1 MNGSNTAELAPD
13 LELDG
18 WLERFESAAAR
29 GAAAD
34 PAEFLP
40 DAKHPKYLSAL
51 RELLRLD
58 LEFAWSRG
66 NERRVEDY
74 KSRFPSLFQHPAAL
88 ADVALEEY
96 RQRRAAGDT
105 PDPSEYRERFAID
118 LPVDAPAN
126 ELDCG
131 PFWDGSRLPDV
142 GEMIRPG
149 YRVLAELG
157 RGAFGRVYLAEQ
169 PELANRK
176 VAIKISSRLVGEAQ
190 TLARLQ
196 HSHIVP
202 VYAVHRVR
210 GYQVLV
216 MPYLGGATLK
226 DVLKSSRD
234 GRTNRETEPTVRTKV
249 IPESEIPPSSEPGPA
264 RVCVGSARLTEH
276 EVLEIGI
283 AIADGLAHAHERG
296 IFHRDVKP
304 ANILLTDDGEPMLL
318 DFNLAAN
325 QQDAAPAAGGTP
337 RYMAPE
343 QFEALTDPAV
353 RVGAPADVY
362 ALGVVLHELLT
373 GSLPFPDRSGT
384 WAEVGPAMLADRRR
398 PPVVNYSS
406 PAIASILRWCLQPD
420 PRRRY
425 ASAAELRDDLTRHRD
440 NQHLRV
446 APEPLSRERV
456 RKWARRHPR
465 LCSATSVA
473 SAAAVAFLFVVLAG
487 FSLWRG
493 NQNHRAREARAAVA
507 DAVHPVQVAIADPF
521 GPDEFVRE
529 GRQKALD
536 SLALYNLPADENWL
550 QSVNVRRLP
559 SADVGALREDVAQL
573 LCWAAIA
580 TARLAGRE
588 TNPAA
593 RTALY
598 DEALLLNARAM
609 SAYPADEPAAW
620 ILSQRVQMLE
630 RSGRSDEAAATASG
644 LKEAET
650 PGPSGQFV
658 QALAD
663 LQDRRYREAA
673 ATLEGLTTQ
682 GRASFR
688 AWMAL
693 GNART
698 GLHQY
703 ASAADAFLVA
713 GALEPESAKPIYFRA
728 LALLGAGRFEQSVA
742 EFDRFIERTR
752 GVPEAWLNRA
762 QARYRLNESKVALA
776 DLKEADRL
784 GASPTRV
791 HGLYEMIWRAA
802 GRPDE
807 AAAAKRAMLAAKPR
821 DVEDWTIRGEVQVA
835 SDPPAALADFDGA
848 LALDPNHVPAL
859 RGKASCLSEQLKRPA
874 DAVKVLDRLLQS
886 GAATVEDRAGYAVL
900 LARQGQAADARKQAR
915 ACVGP
920 DTAALPLYQA
930 ASALALTAESRA
942 DRAEV
947 LALLRRVIQR
957 DATWAKH
964 MPTDPDLRPV
974 HTEPDFAALMDAA
987 RVLNGPDQKDRER

>member
-1 MNGSNTAELAPD
+1 MNRSNTAELSPD

-29 GAAAD
+29 GASAD

-40 DAKHPKYLSAL
+40 DPKHPKYLSAL

-66 NERRVEDY
+66 DERRVEDY
-74 KSRFPSLFQHPAAL
+74 EPRFPSLFQHPAAL

-96 RQRRAAGDT
+96 RQRRAAGDV
-105 PDPSEYRERFAID
+105 PNLSEYRERFAID

-126 ELDCG
+126 ELFRG
-131 PFWDGSRLPDV
+131 PFWDGNRLPDV

-149 YRVLAELG
+149 YRVVAELG

-169 PELANRK
+169 PDLANRK

-210 GYQVLV
+210 SYQVLL
-216 MPYLGGATLK
+216 MPYFGGATLK
-226 DVLKSSRD
+226 DLLRSARD

-249 IPESEIPPSSEPGPA
+249 LSGSDLPSVRQPPSSMSTRE
-264 RVCVGSARLTEH
+264 SAATAALTER
-276 EVLEIGI
+276 EVIEIGI

-296 IFHRDVKP
+296 IWHRDVKP

-325 QQDAAPAAGGTP
+325 QQDTAPAAGGTP

-343 QFEALTDPAV
+343 QIEALTDPAAH
-353 RVGAPADVY
+353 VGAPADLY

-373 GSLPFPDRSGT
+373 GGLPFPDRSGT
-384 WAEVGPAMLADRRR
+384 WAEVAPAMLADRRR
-398 PPVVNYSS
+398 PPVVTYPS
-406 PAIASILRWCLQPD
+406 PAIASILRMCLQPD

-425 ASAAELRDDLTRHRD
+425 ASAAELRDDMTRHRD
-440 NQHLRV
+440 NQRLRV

-465 LCSATSVA
+465 LCSATGVA
-473 SAAAVAFLFVVLAG
+473 SAAAVAFLLVGLAG
-487 FSLWRG
+487 YSLWRG
-493 NQNHRAREARAAVA
+493 NQNHRAREARSAVA
-507 DAVHPVQVAIADPF
+507 DAVHPVQAAIADPF
-521 GPDEFVRE
+521 GPDEFLRE

-536 SLALYNLPADENWL
+536 SLAPYNLPADENWL

-559 SADVGALREDVAQL
+559 SAAVGALREDVAQL
-573 LCWAAIA
+573 LCCAAIA
-580 TARLAGRE
+580 TARLAGRQ
-588 TNPAA
+588 THAA
-593 RTALY
+593 TRTALY

-620 ILSQRVQMLE
+620 ILSQRVQILE
-630 RSGRSDEAAATASG
+630 RSGRSDEAAVAASG
-644 LKEAET
+644 LKPAEN
-650 PGPSGQFV
+650 PGPSAQFFR
-658 QALAD
+658 ALAD
-663 LQDRRYREAA
+663 IQDRLYPEAA
-673 ATLEGLTTQ
+673 AALEELTAQ

-693 GNART
+693 GIARLR
-698 GLHQY
+698 LHQY
-703 ASAADAFLVA
+703 QPAADAFLVA
-713 GALEPESAKPIYFRA
+713 GALEPESDKPVYYRG
-728 LALLGAGRFEQSVA
+728 LALLGAGQFEQCVA
-742 EFDRFIERTR
+742 ALDRFIERAPPA
-752 GVPEAWLNRA
+752 PEAWLCRA
-762 QARYRLNESKVALA
+762 QARYRLNESEAALS
-776 DLKEADRL
+776 DLMEAERL

-791 HGLYEMIWRAA
+791 NGLYEMIWRAA

-807 AAAAKRAMLAAKPR
+807 AAAAKRAMLAATPR
-821 DVEDWTIRGEVQVA
+821 DLDDWTIRGEVRIA
-835 SDPPAALADFDGA
+835 SDPAAALADFDAA
-848 LALDPNHVPAL
+848 LAIDPSHVPAL

-874 DAVKVLDRLLQS
+874 DAAKVLDRLLQS

-900 LARQGQAADARKQAR
+900 LARQGHAADARNQAHT
-915 ACVGP
+915 CLSP
-920 DTAALPLYQA
+920 DAPALPLYQA
-930 ASALALTAESRA
+930 ASALALTAKTRA

-947 LALLRRVIQR
+947 LKVLRRVIQR
-957 DATWAKH
+957 DANWAKH
-964 MPTDPDLRPV
+964 MPTDPDLRPIHADPEFIV
-974 HTEPDFAALMDAA
+974 LMEAA
-987 RVLNGPDQKDRER
+987 RVLNGSIQKD